1 MPKEKKETS
10 VKKEKKVKEIK
21 DNKEEITLIEI
32 KEELKNYINDQLNN
46 SYIEQISKAN
56 KALIKEK
63 NLKILAKNTLIT
75 FLLLIIVFLIYLLN
89 NVGYFERF
97 RSNPSKETII
107 LTEKDEMKK
116 DSTNNQKEEIVK
128 KEPTLE
134 ELMKEYQYLLD
145 KVIISENCQYLEDYY
160 NGNLTNELKNYL
172 ALSTL
177 DFTKLTFEDGY
188 NIIEEK
194 ELKDAYDKIFSSE
207 YVSLSFDYNN
217 NIVRYINK
225 MSSYLTLEELT
236 KNKSNI
242 VREITAIKVNDDEVS
257 ITTLEGI
264 VKDSKLYNVLSLN
277 EINNYQADKLINY
290 EKQLNKI
297 TYIFKNEK
305 LINIKK

>member
-97 RSNPSKETII
+97 RSNPSKEAII